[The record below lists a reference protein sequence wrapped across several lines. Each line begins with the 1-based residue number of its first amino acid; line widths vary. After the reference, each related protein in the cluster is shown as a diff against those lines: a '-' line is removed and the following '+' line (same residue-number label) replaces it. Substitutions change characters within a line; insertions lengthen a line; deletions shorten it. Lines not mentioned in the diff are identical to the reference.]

1 MSVLA
6 SVIIPNCRPESLA
19 NCLQGLRASSL
30 PASQFEI
37 IVVDDG
43 SPEPLEPIALR
54 FGARSLRQPNSV
66 PDPAWLPTLLAVHPA
81 DVLYGHVANGLPQNP
96 CAEASQ
102 QLLHCIYDYLTRHPR
117 GVNEAAFSP
126 FATTNN
132 LALSRARFHRAGGF
146 NTAFRLAAAED
157 REFCA
162 RWLRQGW
169 HLRSVPDATVHH
181 FHDLTLAGFC
191 RQHQPYGRGSQQV
204 RGERAL
210 PGQGGQKIEPFAVY
224 SSLIAISQAA
234 MATGVLRQMFVP
246 KTPAIH
252 SA

>member
-1 MSVLA
+1 MSSTATLPTA
-6 SVIIPNCRPESLA
+6 CPKTPA
-19 NCLQGLRASSL
+19 PK
-30 PASQFEI
+30 PAS
-37 IVVDDG
+37 
-43 SPEPLEPIALR
+43 
-54 FGARSLRQPNSV
+54 NSF
-66 PDPAWLPTLLAVHPA
+66 T
-81 DVLYGHVANGLPQNP
+81 
-96 CAEASQ
+96 AST
-102 QLLHCIYDYLTRHPR
+102 DYLSRHPR

-234 MATGVLRQMFVP
+234 MATGVLRQMFAP